1 MADESTRFTTE
12 PIVFRHCSDK
22 YLLPANVATEI
33 VNMEVSEDGVLV
45 PVVRGSYYVPVD
57 EQNIGTT
64 GLVYTEQHPY
74 KVPDELSI
82 IDMGWDVKWHE
93 YYSPTPRQTNFHGI
107 FHARLEKSRHIKD
120 VTLLHA
126 GDGIYVHT
134 GYSKVDGWKKII
146 QSERPIST
154 ATDRSP
160 GELIPDA
167 KLIDTS
173 SPRFPTQ
180 FELTDKGIVIA
191 PQGSRAY
198 FYDGEVCLPLGY
210 SQTPSAP
217 IGLGPTT
224 GKAEEPNN
232 EGYNVGRT
240 EQRDEYTLNLDFG
253 FGRIGSVNP
262 WTSDSEFGGEL
273 LPGSY
278 QGATQWI
285 DYFGNFSPISQR
297 SNEIRLSGQR
307 RTGKIPDVLLKCC
320 FWREIATGPHGTVA
334 RRLLRTRDL
343 INSGTSELFIVP
355 GNVGFGTLSADA
367 NLPDNLTNIWSDNTP
382 DSWLVSPSFD
392 PRPVPIFKLCK
403 FALGRLW
410 IANTAD
416 HSGEVVPSLPG
427 RYGTFLKGTSI
438 FPDPTGGEITGLWN
452 TAGGLL
458 VFTKSSVFM
467 ITPNDSGEGF
477 RASALSTEIG
487 CMGPNTI
494 SNLPDGSTVWLGREG
509 FYRLTSQGIMLI
521 SKDISK
527 KIKRINWLRAKA
539 ACAVTDPKTDE
550 YRCWVAVDGQI
561 RNTFCFV
568 YDGEG
573 WRYRDGSEVY
583 SDLCVT
589 KDDRKL
595 ILGAGY
601 YTKYSY
607 DRHRSRFFW
616 PQYPGVFV
624 LDRDFGQ
631 GQVLNAVKLR
641 NQPHIE
647 TGWIEWGRTE
657 QRRTIKTIYLAVLES
672 AGHFELEIY
681 RDWRKS
687 EKNRVFKESY
697 YPLSPADPPK
707 MATRVGF
714 YPQNDKLKAIV
725 DEDAFQNPRPV
736 WLKID
741 VDVPS
746 CEAYKIVLTGSAS
759 KGGGYGTPSS
769 FSLIGMLI
777 DEEPKPGSFGSRIIT
792 PIRMTKEDAA
802 TANQL
807 DVSYKLG
814 D

>member
-1 MADESTRFTTE
+1 
-12 PIVFRHCSDK
+12 
-22 YLLPANVATEI
+22 
-33 VNMEVSEDGVLV
+33 
-45 PVVRGSYYVPVD
+45 
-57 EQNIGTT
+57 
-64 GLVYTEQHPY
+64 
-74 KVPDELSI
+74 
-82 IDMGWDVKWHE
+82 
-93 YYSPTPRQTNFHGI
+93 
-107 FHARLEKSRHIKD
+107 
-120 VTLLHA
+120 
-126 GDGIYVHT
+126 
-134 GYSKVDGWKKII
+134 
-146 QSERPIST
+146 
-154 ATDRSP
+154 
-160 GELIPDA
+160 
-167 KLIDTS
+167 
-173 SPRFPTQ
+173 
-180 FELTDKGIVIA
+180 
-191 PQGSRAY
+191 
-198 FYDGEVCLPLGY
+198 
-210 SQTPSAP
+210 
-217 IGLGPTT
+217 
-224 GKAEEPNN
+224 
-232 EGYNVGRT
+232 
-240 EQRDEYTLNLDFG
+240 
-253 FGRIGSVNP
+253 
-262 WTSDSEFGGEL
+262 
-273 LPGSY
+273 
-278 QGATQWI
+278 
-285 DYFGNFSPISQR
+285 
-297 SNEIRLSGQR
+297 
-307 RTGKIPDVLLKCC
+307 
-320 FWREIATGPHGTVA
+320 
-334 RRLLRTRDL
+334 
-343 INSGTSELFIVP
+343 
-355 GNVGFGTLSADA
+355 
-367 NLPDNLTNIWSDNTP
+367 
-382 DSWLVSPSFD
+382 
-392 PRPVPIFKLCK
+392 
-403 FALGRLW
+403 
-410 IANTAD
+410 
-416 HSGEVVPSLPG
+416 
-427 RYGTFLKGTSI
+427 
-438 FPDPTGGEITGLWN
+438 
-452 TAGGLL
+452 
-458 VFTKSSVFM
+458 
-467 ITPNDSGEGF
+467 
-477 RASALSTEIG
+477 
-487 CMGPNTI
+487 
-494 SNLPDGSTVWLGREG
+494 
-509 FYRLTSQGIMLI
+509 MLI